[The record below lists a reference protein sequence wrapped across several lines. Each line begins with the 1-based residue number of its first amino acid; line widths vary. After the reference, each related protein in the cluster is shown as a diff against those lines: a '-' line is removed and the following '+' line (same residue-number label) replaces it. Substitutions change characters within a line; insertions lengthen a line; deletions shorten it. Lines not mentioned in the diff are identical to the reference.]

1 MKILTAAFNKL
12 TPLIGKCVRG
22 KSSPWVLAE
31 IKAQANFQDIVL
43 RKSRKNKRIIFTEE
57 YKLKR
62 N

>member
-1 MKILTAAFNKL
+1 MKILTAAFNKH
-12 TPLIGKCVRG
+12 TPLIVKCVRG

-31 IKAQANFQDIVL
+31 IKAQVNVRDILL
-43 RKSRKNKRIIFTEE
+43 RKSRKNKGIIFTEE